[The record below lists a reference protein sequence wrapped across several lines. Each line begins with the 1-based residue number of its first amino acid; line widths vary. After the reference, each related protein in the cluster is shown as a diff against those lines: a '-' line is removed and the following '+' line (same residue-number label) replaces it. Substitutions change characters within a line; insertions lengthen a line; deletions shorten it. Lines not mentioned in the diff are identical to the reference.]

1 MALTY
6 RGTKGSP
13 LTIEEIDSNFSY
25 FTGSHS
31 ITGSL
36 IVTGSV
42 IISGSLL
49 STEPLSI
56 TGSLLPVDAG
66 GTALGDPELYFGELY
81 LSSASVNFMGSPNNQ
96 IASIKAYGENIPG
109 GVFGSGIVYIAPNI
123 NVGSSVK
130 NLRGSFSVGTGSYA
144 VGTGSA
150 TFGRFV
156 QANGNY
162 QTIVGGFNQVNN
174 NPNSFIIGNGTDTG
188 SRSNLLYASGSQ
200 VQITGSLI
208 ISGTAALSGDISF
221 SISGSG
227 IVQTLTNITPT
238 GTASFVSGTNIIEGT
253 NSTTYLNYG
262 INLIETITSQSYCV
276 RLPLVPKTGKQV
288 TIINISGGDL

>member
-13 LTIEEIDSNFSY
+13 LTIEEIDSNFAY

-36 IVTGSV
+36 TVTGSV

-109 GVFGSGIVYIAPNI
+109 GIFGSGIVYIAPNI

-162 QTIVGGFNQVNN
+162 QTVVGGFNQVNN

-208 ISGTAALSGDISF
+208 VTAGVTGSFSGNGSGLTGVTGEWDGSHNGNASITGSLTLSGSIASGQGTLVLPGLLLASYTDDTSAAAAGIPVGGLYRNGSF
-221 SISGSG
+221 IQ
-227 IVQTLTNITPT
+227 IR
-238 GTASFVSGTNIIEGT
+238 
-253 NSTTYLNYG
+253 
-262 INLIETITSQSYCV
+262 LI
-276 RLPLVPKTGKQV
+276 
-288 TIINISGGDL
+288 